1 MEPVPRLWAVP
12 SVPRLDELSRLQHG
26 SVLGL
31 AGCRMLLVSIP
42 GCSEV
47 MSMEGG
53 HRAAPCPMRAK
64 QMPLCGVHRGAGTR
78 WYPLTAVPGCPRAV
92 EERQQ
97 GCSPCGA
104 SMPLA
109 LPRRALQHT
118 NLLQCLAQC
127 AEVTPYLLVME
138 FCPLVSAMALQA
150 GAVG

>member
-1 MEPVPRLWAVP
+1 MVCTGA
-12 SVPRLDELSRLQHG
+12 
-26 SVLGL
+26 LG
-31 AGCRMLLVSIP
+31 R
-42 GCSEV
+42 
-47 MSMEGG
+47 
-53 HRAAPCPMRAK
+53 
-64 QMPLCGVHRGAGTR
+64 AGTR
-78 WYPLTAVPGCPRAV
+78 LQPFPAAPTL

-97 GCSPCGA
+97 GCSPHGA

-138 FCPLVSAMALQA
+138 FCPLVSATALQA